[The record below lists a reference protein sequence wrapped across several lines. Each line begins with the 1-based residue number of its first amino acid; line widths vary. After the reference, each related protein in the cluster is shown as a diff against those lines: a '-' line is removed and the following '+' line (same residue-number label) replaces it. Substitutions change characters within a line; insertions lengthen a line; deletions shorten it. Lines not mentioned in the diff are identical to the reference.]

1 MFHFRDEEARIGEV
15 SAWAG
20 WEAVLGLTSGFQS
33 HSPMLPLFMV
43 DPPVSPTLP
52 DVSEQS
58 EQLPEDSQLPLGTPA
73 WLLLSFTCT
82 GFCLMLVVNTL
93 SPSFVKI

>member
-20 WEAVLGLTSGFQS
+20 WEAVLGLTSGFFS
-33 HSPMLPLFMV
+33 HSPMLPLFIV
-43 DPPVSPTLP
+43 DPPGSPTLP

-58 EQLPEDSQLPLGTPA
+58 EQLPEDSQLKDIRDALYSLWGCQPGCYF
-73 WLLLSFTCT
+73 LLLALASASC
-82 GFCLMLVVNTL
+82 
-93 SPSFVKI
+93 SW